1 MTRNRVIGDDGGLPW
16 DLPDEMAHFRR
27 TTLGHAVIM
36 GRRTFQ
42 SRGSPLP
49 ERRNIVLSRRG
60 VSAPGATVVPDLA
73 AALAEAGQG
82 DCFVIGGVA
91 PIVDALPRAD
101 RLIVTTIDA
110 VIEGDVALPEL
121 DLRDWHVCAS
131 VHHAPDDRH
140 AYGFDINT
148 MIRRR

>member
-42 SRGSPLP
+42 SRGNPLP

-60 VSAPGATVVPDLA
+60 FSAPGATVVPDLA
-73 AALAEAGQG
+73 AAVAEAGEG
-82 DCFVIGGVA
+82 VCFVIGGVA

-110 VIEGDVALPEL
+110 VVEGDVVLPEL
-121 DLRDWHVCAS
+121 DLGDWHVCAS

-140 AYGFDINT
+140 AYGFDIKT